1 MKNNI
6 RHRDNTNNRSVIIFL
21 KIKNSQRCYF
31 AWENL
36 QRGFCDVICCS
47 SFHFDLH
54 IVVVVL
60 LHLSMFFIL
69 LLLFLHSHFP
79 FDVISHPSVDYHPV
93 FTPIFY
99 FQPSPS
105 QSDSRHFRFST
116 IPLIFLPRVLRP

>member
-36 QRGFCDVICCS
+36 QRGFCDVSCCS

-69 LLLFLHSHFP
+69 LLLFLHSHFS
-79 FDVISHPSVDYHPV
+79 FDVISHPSVDYRTITRFLHPFFTFSPAHRRVIRDTFV
-93 FTPIFY
+93 FRP
-99 FQPSPS
+99 
-105 QSDSRHFRFST
+105 FR
-116 IPLIFLPRVLRP
+116 